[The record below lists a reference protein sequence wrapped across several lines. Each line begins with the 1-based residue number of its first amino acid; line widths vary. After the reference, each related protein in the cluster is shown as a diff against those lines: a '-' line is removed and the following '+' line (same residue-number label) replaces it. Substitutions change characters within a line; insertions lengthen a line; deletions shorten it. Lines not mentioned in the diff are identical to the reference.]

1 MDNLDSESL
10 SSFFLELHRKALIL
24 PEEKLYEYF
33 LDYAVKITKSAIGFF
48 HFVGNNQKTIILTT
62 WNKEAL
68 KNCSANYDSHY
79 PIEKAGNWADSIR
92 LKHPIIYNEFS
103 KSPNQKGLPEGHV
116 AINRLLTFP
125 IIEESEV
132 RAIFGVGNKTEP
144 YVKNDL
150 VELNS
155 VAGELIKI
163 LKLRQS
169 EKRYHQL
176 FSNMDE
182 GFFLGKIIVDKQG
195 RPIDWIFLEANNSFE
210 RQSGLNLKDIVG
222 KRVTQVLPKIES
234 GWIETYGKVALTGKS
249 VRFENYNEDT
259 KRWYEVYSYSPEN
272 GQFAVIFNNITGRKM
287 VEGKVAAYTKNLE
300 GIIEERTKELA
311 LSAIY
316 SRSLIEA
323 SLDPLVMINS
333 EGKITDVN
341 KATEIATGCTRE
353 ELIGSDFSNYFLEP
367 EKAMRGYKRVF
378 TEGVVKD
385 YPLTIKHKNGDIA
398 YVLYNATVYK
408 NEMGEIQGVFA
419 AARDITELK
428 KAEAI
433 ALENAKKL
441 KDAERLAAIGAT
453 AGMVGHDI
461 RNPLQTI
468 TGELYLA
475 NSELSNLPNGDT
487 KEKLKESLDIINEQ
501 LVYIDKIVADLQDF
515 AKPLTPKLEVVDFKE
530 IAQVVLSSNMVPE
543 NIQVEY
549 SISKGFPKLRTDKTY
564 IRRILQNLY
573 ANSIQAMPDG
583 GKLTLTATLK
593 RDNAI
598 ITVEDTGEGIPM
610 SIRDKMFT
618 PLITTKS
625 KGQGFGLAVVKRMV
639 EALGGKV
646 TFESELR
653 KSTRFII
660 QLPQKRE

>member
-150 VELNS
+150 VELNL